1 MVLVSIPKGTFTM
14 GSPETESGRDSD
26 EAQVPVTISKDFL
39 VGAYEVTNSQA
50 LAWLNDPSVTYDESW
65 LELDDGP
72 IVRAG
77 RTFSLRSAGMGNR
90 PVTHISWFGAKAFC
104 EWLSKKEGRVY
115 RLPTEAEWEY
125 MARAGTSTAYPWGD
139 EWSERKANVGNSDV
153 QDVGQYTPN
162 GWGVFDSVGNVW
174 EWTADFYGEKL
185 SGGVDPVGPSTGS
198 VRCVRGGCYG
208 FTAWSARCAYR
219 SRFYPSIRSR
229 ILGFRVAASP
239 MGPPASEANR

>member
-139 EWSERKANVGNSDV
+139 AWSEGKANVDSSGV
-153 QDVGQYTPN
+153 QEVGQYAPN
-162 GWGVFDSVGNVW
+162 GWGVFDSVGNVY

-198 VRCVRGGCYG
+198 VRCIRGGSV
-208 FTAWSARCAYR
+208 ASPARNARCALRNR
-219 SRFYPSIRSR
+219 SSPSNRLHF
-229 ILGFRVAASP
+229 LGFRVAASP